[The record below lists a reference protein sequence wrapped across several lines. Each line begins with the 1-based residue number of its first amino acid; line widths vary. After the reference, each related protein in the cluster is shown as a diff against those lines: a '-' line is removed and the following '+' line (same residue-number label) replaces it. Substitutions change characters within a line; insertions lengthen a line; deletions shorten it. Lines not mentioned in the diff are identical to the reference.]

1 LAPYLRQPAIRAALC
16 VPLVAWEKPLGVLN
30 LTRLQ
35 RDEPFNGHTVEK
47 IHLLTTQAALT
58 LDRLEQEEQRRQQE
72 KLATVG
78 RLASTIVHDLR
89 NPLQGV
95 MGFAELLVLSEDRD
109 VRKKAGHI
117 LKQAQRMTELC
128 EDLMDYVRGQ
138 SHLHPELLSV
148 ATFLKEVTDAQET
161 PDGITVKVKPMYTG
175 LVSADPR
182 KLRRALI
189 NLITN
194 AYEAMPEGGTLR
206 METQADA
213 EYVWFVVEDTGVGI
227 PSDVQ
232 ARLGE
237 PFFTHGKTNGTGLGL
252 AIVRSIAEAHGGRL
266 CINSQVGRG
275 TCVEL
280 GLPRPNGITADPT
293 GPVGQGMCVELGR
306 PLPEGQETYGV

>member
-1 LAPYLRQPAIRAALC
+1 
-16 VPLVAWEKPLGVLN
+16 
-30 LTRLQ
+30 
-35 RDEPFNGHTVEK
+35 VEK

-78 RLASTIVHDLR
+78 HLASTIVHDLR
-89 NPLQGV
+89 NPLQGI
-95 MGFAELLVLSEDRD
+95 MGYADMLVLSTDDQVKERA
-109 VRKKAGHI
+109 RHI
-117 LKQAQRMTELC
+117 LEQAQRMTELC

-138 SHLHPELLSV
+138 SQLHPEPRTASDFLEEAV
-148 ATFLKEVTDAQET
+148 AEKEIPT
-161 PDGITVKVKPMYTG
+161 GIAVEIKPTYPGM
-175 LVSADPR
+175 VSADPR
-182 KLRRALI
+182 KLRRALV
-189 NLITN
+189 NLIAN
-194 AYEAMPEGGTLR
+194 AYEAMPAGGTLR
-206 METQADA
+206 LETQVDA

-266 CINSQVGRG
+266 CITSQVGRG

-280 GLPRPNGITADPT
+280 GLPSPNGIAADPT
-293 GPVGQGMCVELGR
+293 SQVGQGPCVEPGR
-306 PLPEGQETYGV
+306 PLPEGRET